1 MGSCCTEH
9 GNVVHKWHLNGVNTG
24 KRKGERESGSYS
36 KIMVFWDVGLYSF
49 IVRYQQFEINL
60 LPLWTKE

>member
-1 MGSCCTEH
+1 M
-9 GNVVHKWHLNGVNTG
+9 NGVNTG
-24 KRKGERESGSYS
+24 KRERERETSSYS
-36 KIMVFWDVGLYSF
+36 KIMMFWDVVLYSF